1 MSTGDSMRESIL
13 RADVR
18 LSKYNPLPRILF
30 YDDFDEFEDLIDRYG
45 GSEGGGKEAILSD
58 GALVGGALR
67 RGQEVLVQVSRNPLG
82 GKGARITSHI
92 SLPGRYLVLLP
103 TMNRVGISKRI
114 DNNKERKRLKGIIE
128 KIRPSGFGFIVRTAG
143 TGASEKG
150 LKNDMNFLLDVFKSV
165 IKKKE
170 DSKPPCLIHKELE
183 LPLRVVRDILDDDVD
198 RLLINSEAEYKKIRE
213 FTTSFFPKHRKK
225 IEFYKG
231 SVPIFDKYGL
241 EAEIKK
247 ALEKKVWL
255 KSGGYIVLEV
265 TEALA
270 AIDVN
275 TGKFVGTRDLEDT
288 ILKTNLEAAREIAKQ
303 IRLRNIGGLIVIDF
317 IDMEKAKNREKVYKA
332 LDEALTID
340 KKKTNI
346 LKVSELGIVE
356 MTRKRTRENLTQI
369 LTDSCPICDGR
380 GYINSGSTVCYH
392 IFREIIRGA
401 EKRSGNKITIMVN
414 PEVAGLLYDEERAAV
429 EELEA
434 SLKRRIV
441 IRAAEEMRVDE
452 YNISYD

>member
-1 MSTGDSMRESIL
+1 M
-13 RADVR
+13 
-18 LSKYNPLPRILF
+18 
-30 YDDFDEFEDLIDRYG
+30 
-45 GSEGGGKEAILSD
+45 
-58 GALVGGALR
+58 
-67 RGQEVLVQVSRNPLG
+67 
-82 GKGARITSHI
+82 
-92 SLPGRYLVLLP
+92 
-103 TMNRVGISKRI
+103 
-114 DNNKERKRLKGIIE
+114 
-128 KIRPSGFGFIVRTAG
+128 
-143 TGASEKG
+143 
-150 LKNDMNFLLDVFKSV
+150 
-165 IKKKE
+165 
-170 DSKPPCLIHKELE
+170 
-183 LPLRVVRDILDDDVD
+183 VRDILDDDVD
-198 RLLINSEAEYKKIRE
+198 KLLINSEAEYKKIRE